1 MYKDILV
8 AVDVNDET
16 SSKKTVDVAVACCR
30 TFGARLH
37 LLAVVPDFGM
47 SIVSQYFP
55 NDYAQ
60 KAVDGAV
67 ATLAAFKD
75 ANVPD
80 DIEASDIIANGTVY
94 DEILATAKKSTPIS
108 SCSARTGPISRII
121 CWARTPRASCV
132 TRRARSSWYATDPPP
147 FGPSGRR
154 AGRHGSILRRGSAMK
169 RPPEVARRPVVPIAP
184 TGATARSL

>member
-1 MYKDILV
+1 MYNDILV
-8 AVDVNDET
+8 AVDLNDET
-16 SSKKTVDVAVACCR
+16 SAKKTVDVAVACCR

-55 NDYAQ
+55 DDYAQ

-80 DIEASDIIANGTVY
+80 DIEARDIITNGTVY
-94 DEILATAKKSTPIS
+94 DEILATAKKNRCRSHR
-108 SCSARTGPISRII
+108 ARREPARSQGLSVGPERL
-121 CWARTPRASCV
+121 ARRASLGALGPRG
-132 TRRARSSWYATDPPP
+132 TRLIRR
-147 FGPSGRR
+147 PSGRPADAR
-154 AGRHGSILRRGSAMK
+154 VGMDRFSAGA
-169 RPPEVARRPVVPIAP
+169 AQ
-184 TGATARSL
+184 